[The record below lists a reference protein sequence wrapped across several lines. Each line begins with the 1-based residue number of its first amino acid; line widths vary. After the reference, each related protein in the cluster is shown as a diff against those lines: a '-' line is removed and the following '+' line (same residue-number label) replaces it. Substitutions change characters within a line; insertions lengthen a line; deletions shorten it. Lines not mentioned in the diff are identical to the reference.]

1 MIMLAQ
7 TLVPQEMKFRK
18 KFWWSKLDD
27 QKFRLF
33 ILKCVWKFHI
43 QCYTFFANVR
53 LNACSNKNANTY
65 RLILWKLDSKIYSL
79 FLMPYFIYQKY
90 RIRDI
95 LHESSYEMFLK
106 MKILFGKKLSYFNQR
121 SCRFIDNT
129 CCCYFRSSH
138 SSCSDVSY
146 SSWRHLYMCWQHLL
160 SSITLNIEICLI
172 FYSVPFCIET

>member
-79 FLMPYFIYQKY
+79 FLMPYFIYQNY
-90 RIRDI
+90 RISLFYMNQVMKCFLKWKYYLVKNCPTLINVHAVLLI
-95 LHESSYEMFLK
+95 LHVAV
-106 MKILFGKKLSYFNQR
+106 ILGRLTAVVQTSPIVLDDT
-121 SCRFIDNT
+121 FICVGNI
-129 CCCYFRSSH
+129 CCQ
-138 SSCSDVSY
+138 V
-146 SSWRHLYMCWQHLL
+146 
-160 SSITLNIEICLI
+160 
-172 FYSVPFCIET
+172 